1 MTELETEGIETTE
14 IETTDN
20 SYLIPDKVYTVL
32 KWLAMLGI
40 PALSAFVQ
48 TLGAIWGFDLA
59 EPIALTITAVGAFLG
74 ALVGVSAYRNY
85 RNYRA

>member
-1 MTELETEGIETTE
+1 MTELETEGIEPTE

-20 SYLIPDKVYTVL
+20 NYLIPDKVYTAL
-32 KWLAMLGI
+32 KWLAMLGF

-85 RNYRA
+85 RAQG

>member
-14 IETTDN
+14 IETTTTN
-20 SYLIPDKVYTVL
+20 YLIPDKVYTTL

-40 PALSAFVQ
+40 PALSTFVQ
-48 TLGAIWGFDLA
+48 AIGTIWGLDIA

-74 ALVGVSAYRNY
+74 GIVGVSAYRNY
-85 RNYRA
+85 RA

>member
-14 IETTDN
+14 TETETTGTN
-20 SYLIPDKVYTVL
+20 YLIPDKVYTTL

-48 TLGAIWGFDLA
+48 SLGIIWGFDLA

-74 ALVGVSAYRNY
+74 ALVGVSAYK
-85 RNYRA
+85 NYRA

>member
-14 IETTDN
+14 IETTN
-20 SYLIPDKVYTVL
+20 YLIPDKVYTTL

-40 PALSAFVQ
+40 PALSTFVQ
-48 TLGAIWGFDLA
+48 ALGTIWGFDLA

-74 ALVGVSAYRNY
+74 AIVGVSAYRNY
-85 RNYRA
+85 RA